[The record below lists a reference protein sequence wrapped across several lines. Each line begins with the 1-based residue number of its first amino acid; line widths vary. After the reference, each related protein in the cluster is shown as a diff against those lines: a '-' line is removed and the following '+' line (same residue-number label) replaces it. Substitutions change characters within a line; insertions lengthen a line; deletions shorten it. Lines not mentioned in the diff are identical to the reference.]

1 VDFSAAGLSHDCYAD
16 FLTEMF
22 KPIIVVYPKIVRSI
36 ILHFKWACIITWGEM
51 RDCFWL
57 D

>member
-22 KPIIVVYPKIVRSI
+22 KPII
-36 ILHFKWACIITWGEM
+36 
-51 RDCFWL
+51 
-57 D
+57 